1 MLRRHIKFANVTS
14 LLALF
19 VALGGTSYGLATG
32 AIGSRE
38 ISDGGVTGRDI
49 RNRTITNRDIRRNGL
64 GGTSV
69 KESRLGT
76 VPRAR
81 NAFRVGGRT
90 AAQLRVACPS
100 GTRVVAD
107 ACVEETT
114 RASQPYAGAE
124 GLCRGG
130 FRRLASYEEVNGVVA
145 FSDIALSPEGELTA
159 NVFPSSSDPQR
170 VNVLVVTNEAGA
182 VTVVPD
188 TNEGSR
194 PFRCA
199 LDPTN

>member
-1 MLRRHIKFANVTS
+1 M
-14 LLALF
+14 
-19 VALGGTSYGLATG
+19 
-32 AIGSRE
+32 
-38 ISDGGVTGRDI
+38 
-49 RNRTITNRDIRRNGL
+49 
-64 GGTSV
+64 
-69 KESRLGT
+69 
-76 VPRAR
+76 
-81 NAFRVGGRT
+81 T
-90 AAQLRVACPS
+90 AQQLRVGCPT

-107 ACVEETT
+107 ACVEETA
-114 RASQPYAGAE
+114 RGAQPYAGGEAI
-124 GLCRGG
+124 CRGL
-130 FRRLASYEEVNGVVA
+130 FRRVANYEEINGVTR
-145 FSDIALSPEGELTA
+145 FSDIALSTEGELTA